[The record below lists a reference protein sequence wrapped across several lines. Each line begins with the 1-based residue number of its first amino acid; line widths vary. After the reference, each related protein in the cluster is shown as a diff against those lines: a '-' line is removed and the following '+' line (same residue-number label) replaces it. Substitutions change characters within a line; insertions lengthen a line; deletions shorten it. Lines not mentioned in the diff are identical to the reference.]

1 MIARIIVI
9 NLFNLMA
16 GDSHFGE
23 FVRKKAGQN

>member
-9 NLFNLMA
+9 NLFNLIT
-16 GDSHFGE
+16 GGGYFGE